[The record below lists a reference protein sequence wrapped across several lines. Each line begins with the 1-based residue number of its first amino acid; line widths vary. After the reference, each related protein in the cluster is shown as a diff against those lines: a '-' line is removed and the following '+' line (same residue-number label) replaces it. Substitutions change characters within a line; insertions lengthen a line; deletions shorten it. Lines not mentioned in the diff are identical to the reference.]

1 MPIYCYR
8 CDACGHVTELF
19 RHAADRPAP
28 RQRAC
33 PRCRAAAGRD
43 YQAECGHSPR
53 AEMGE
58 IRSVAAGV
66 MPDQAAAAEKQL
78 TDRGIDGVRFDRRTG
93 DAIFANRRAKLR
105 AIAAMGLHDKD
116 EIRG

>member
-8 CDACGHVTELF
+8 CDVCGHVTELF
-19 RHAADRPAP
+19 RHAAGRQVP

-33 PRCRAAAGRD
+33 PQCRSAAGRD
-43 YQAECGHSPR
+43 YQAERGRGRH

-66 MPDQAAAAEKQL
+66 MPDQAAAAEKQF

-93 DAIFANRRAKLR
+93 DAIFANRRAKLH